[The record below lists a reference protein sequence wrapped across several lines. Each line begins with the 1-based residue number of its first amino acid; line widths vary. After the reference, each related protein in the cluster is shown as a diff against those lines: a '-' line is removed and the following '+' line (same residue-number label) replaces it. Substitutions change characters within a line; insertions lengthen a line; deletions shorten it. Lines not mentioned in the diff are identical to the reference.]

1 MAPQTAA
8 PGQGVQAGEE
18 TGSLGFQ
25 WARGGQSAEHGGQVK
40 CWQGLE
46 GMGQAAPYPASLLP
60 RPSEFDLTPAQAR
73 PAPCSST
80 PEAVRTGASG
90 LLRGDRSAGTEDERG
105 GPCLPPCWRLGAAL
119 IREPLSRRDVLAYLG
134 PPGGVSAPVAFPPN
148 HPVRSA
154 TTVASSPVTAP
165 LASRFRCRKLPHS
178 PTPLPGG
185 DGDISWPLHLPPGP
199 TTHPS
204 PGMLDQPLLSL
215 PWRLWQEVSW
225 KPKA

>member
-8 PGQGVQAGEE
+8 PGQGGAGRRGNGVPGVPVGAWRSVSRAWGPSEVLAGVGGDGP
-18 TGSLGFQ
+18 GS
-25 WARGGQSAEHGGQVK
+25 
-40 CWQGLE
+40 
-46 GMGQAAPYPASLLP
+46 PYPASLLP

-165 LASRFRCRKLPHS
+165 LASCFRCRKLPHS